1 MSGRSPLQELEI
13 GDYMSKSI
21 TILLSTTPYSFENT
35 NTAAKIAEAA
45 LAKGHEVTI
54 FASGD
59 GVHNFT
65 KDQKAK
71 GIPNASEVFAKLI
84 EKGLSVELCG
94 TCLAFR
100 GIKEDMQLNG
110 ANPSTLKKLF
120 QITNKSDVFIN
131 IGM

>member
-1 MSGRSPLQELEI
+1 
-13 GDYMSKSI
+13 MSKTI

-35 NTAAKIAEAA
+35 HTAAKIAEAA

-65 KDQKAK
+65 KEQKAK
-71 GIPNASEVFAKLI
+71 GITNASEVFSKLI

-94 TCLAFR
+94 TCLVFR
-100 GIKEDMQLNG
+100 GIKKETHLDG
-110 ANPSTLKKLF
+110 AKPSSLTKLF
-120 QITNKSDVFIN
+120 EITSKSYVFIN
-131 IGM
+131 LGI

>member
-1 MSGRSPLQELEI
+1 
-13 GDYMSKSI
+13 MSKTI

-35 NTAAKIAEAA
+35 HTAAKIAEAA

-65 KDQKAK
+65 KGQKAK
-71 GIPNASEVFAKLI
+71 GIPNASDVFSKLI

-94 TCLAFR
+94 TCLVFR
-100 GIKEDMQLNG
+100 GIKEDTHLDG

-120 QITNKSDVFIN
+120 EITRKSDVFVN
-131 IGM
+131 LGM

>member
-1 MSGRSPLQELEI
+1 MP
-13 GDYMSKSI
+13 KVI

-35 NTAAKIAEAA
+35 HTAAKIAEAA

-65 KDQKAK
+65 TGQKAK
-71 GIPNASEVFAKLI
+71 GITNASDVFSKLI

-94 TCLAFR
+94 TCLVFR
-100 GIKEDMQLNG
+100 GIKEDIQLEG

-120 QITNKSDVFIN
+120 EITRKSDVFIN
-131 IGM
+131 LGM